1 MGRSRLLSRL
11 GLAACLLL
19 LLGGSESLGSQ
30 EKQQGPWEE
39 DRRAVTE
46 AAPWARARYE
56 AVKKH
61 LGAVGALSKQYWQ
74 YLACKVS
81 QEGCEEE
88 GKRKA
93 GPSPGKLPPLPFLC
107 PGNSSGTKRFP
118 VPAWGSAPPAPVAA
132 AGMGLP
138 PLLGIQRVPQT
149 RVLGQGVCSQPCG
162 SVSLSEPAAARY
174 PLWAP
179 TPEAGQ

>member
-107 PGNSSGTKRFP
+107 PGNSSGTERFP

-149 RVLGQGVCSQPCG
+149 RVLGQGVCLQIVWLRVP
-162 SVSLSEPAAARY
+162 V
-174 PLWAP
+174 
-179 TPEAGQ
+179 